1 MAETD
6 TGALPKVSF
15 ADKTEKPV
23 ELVAAKAP
31 KPPKRNVGRPPKP
44 KQAPEEQQKEKE
56 KVDEASKIVAEGESS
71 AAAAIPAS
79 STEPQSYPVYLHF
92 DPSVK
97 PEPKLID
104 LATVE
109 ALELAQHRAEAL
121 EKEIAHLQ
129 LALQHMADDRVRQVQ
144 HQREQGAVA
153 VHTAMIIGGVVGGV
167 SAAGVLQLVKA
178 FF

>member
-6 TGALPKVSF
+6 TGELPKVSF

-31 KPPKRNVGRPPKP
+31 KAPKKKVGRPK
-44 KQAPEEQQKEKE
+44 KQQEEQKEKD
-56 KVDEASKIVAEGESS
+56 KVDSIIAEGELS
-71 AAAAIPAS
+71 AAAAVEIKS
-79 STEPQSYPVYLHF
+79 EPEIAEQI
-92 DPSVK
+92 
-97 PEPKLID
+97 PKLID

-109 ALELAQHRAEAL
+109 ALELAQDRAEAL
-121 EKEIAHLQ
+121 EKEVAQLQ
-129 LALQHMADDRVRQVQ
+129 LSLQLMAEDRVRQVQ

-167 SAAGVLQLVKA
+167 SAAGVLQLLKS